1 MNTSLLQPF
10 GAWPV
15 PAQTSEQPTT
25 TTTKSTAADCVV
37 RLTEKRPVMPSHL
50 GTDAGRQSRLR
61 LPARQAGCLCLPRD
75 GEGGGQAL
83 AHQGLHVLGPGQHVL
98 QPLVSLT
105 VLAAVW
111 GLGARHLIRSLCFLL
126 LLLLLAGL
134 LLKGLHLCLQLWS
147 SAE

>member
-1 MNTSLLQPF
+1 MPF

-15 PAQTSEQPTT
+15 PAQTNEQPRNKQKTD
-25 TTTKSTAADCVV
+25 ADCVA
-37 RLTEKRPVMPSHL
+37 RLTEERPVMPSHL
-50 GTDAGRQSRLR
+50 GTDAGRQSRFR
-61 LPARQAGCLCLPRD
+61 LPARQAGRLCLPGD

-83 AHQGLHVLGPGQHVL
+83 THQGLHALGPGQHVL
-98 QPLVSLT
+98 QPLISLT
-105 VLAAVW
+105 VLTAVW
-111 GLGARHLIRSLCFLL
+111 SLGARHLSWSLRFLLLL